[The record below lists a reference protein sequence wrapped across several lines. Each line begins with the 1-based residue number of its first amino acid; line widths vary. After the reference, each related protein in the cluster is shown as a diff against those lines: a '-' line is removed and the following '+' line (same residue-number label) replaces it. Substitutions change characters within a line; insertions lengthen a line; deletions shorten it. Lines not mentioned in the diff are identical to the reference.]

1 MSSSSVSLVTGHSS
15 LVTDVS
21 GWTVPQLLEATGG
34 QWLRGSSTPLETGF
48 LTGSTPFEAGLLAG
62 SAARVAGIAIDSRR
76 LQPGEAFVAIRGRR
90 LDGHDFL
97 DDALHRGASCLIVS
111 REGSWARGSP
121 DVPVIRVPDTTIALG
136 QLARAHRRR
145 FPTPVIAVT
154 GSCGK
159 TTTKE
164 LIAHLLG
171 GTGRVLKTEGTQN
184 NHIGVPLTLLR
195 LSGAHAFAVVEL
207 GSNHPGEIAYLA
219 SLAQP
224 DVAVLTNVGPVHLEF
239 FGSLAGVLQEK
250 LSLLDALPG
259 DGTAILPG
267 DQLEVCLEASKR
279 LPSSV
284 RRVTFGA
291 SDRCDLQALDLQ
303 AAPWGTW
310 MRLRDHL
317 GRWTIPLMGYHNAEN
332 VLAALACVWALGV
345 PLAQA
350 RERLATVEAVP
361 LRSEVLKCRGM
372 TILNDCYNAN
382 PLSVARAME
391 TLCQLDVRRRVAVLG
406 DMLELGAHA
415 VTAHHAIGRLA
426 ARLGVEVVLGVGE
439 YAEAVAQG
447 AQESPEREEVEL
459 AAYHTVEALKQALP
473 ALLHEGDGV
482 LVKGSRRLR
491 MEQVTEWLLQH
502 CDQ

>member
-1 MSSSSVSLVTGHSS
+1 MLKKMCAANF
-15 LVTDVS
+15 L
-21 GWTVPQLLEATGG
+21 WTVPRLLEATGG
-34 QWLRGSSTPLETGF
+34 R
-48 LTGSTPFEAGLLAG
+48 LLGG
-62 SAARVAGIAIDSRR
+62 SATAPIGGIAIDSRR
-76 LQPGEAFVAIRGRR
+76 LQPGEAFVAITGRR
-90 LDGHDFL
+90 LEGHDFL
-97 DDALHRGASCLIVS
+97 DDALDRGASCLIVS
-111 REGSWARGSP
+111 REISCANGSS
-121 DVPVIRVPDTTIALG
+121 DVPVIRVPETTIALG
-136 QLARAHRRR
+136 HLARAHRRR
-145 FPTPVIAVT
+145 FPNPIIAVT

-171 GTGRVLKTEGTQN
+171 GPERVLKTEGTQN

-195 LSGAHAFAVVEL
+195 LSGSHAFAVIEL

-239 FGSLAGVLQEK
+239 FGTLAGVLQEK
-250 LSLLDALPG
+250 LSLLDALSSE
-259 DGTAILPG
+259 GTAVMPG
-267 DQLEVCLEASKR
+267 DQLDVCLEASKR
-279 LPSSV
+279 LPPSV
-284 RRVTFGA
+284 RRVTFGT

-332 VLAALACVWALGV
+332 ALAALACVWALDA

-361 LRSEVLKCRGM
+361 LRSQVLKCGGI

-382 PLSVARAME
+382 PLSMARAME

-406 DMLELGAHA
+406 DMLELGSHA
-415 VTAHHAIGRLA
+415 ATAHHAIGRLA
-426 ARLGVEVVLGVGE
+426 AQMGVDVVLGVGE
-439 YAEAVAQG
+439 YAEVVVQG
-447 AQESPEREEVEL
+447 AQESPEREGVEL
-459 AAYHTVEALKQALP
+459 VTYPTVAALMKELP
-473 ALLHEGDGV
+473 AMLHEGDGV
-482 LVKGSRRLR
+482 LIKGSRRLR
-491 MEQVTEWLLQH
+491 LEQVTEHLLQSS
-502 CDQ
+502 DPVAE